1 MNNFFTFFIMV
12 EVKIIFFNLYM
23 DKYYLYIVNNKKSI
37 LLSSS
42 DSKTELRKKGLEN
55 IGDKIEKY
63 NGLYLYR
70 VKIMKVP
77 KKYLEKEEDRTIK
90 LIGGPWM
97 AIIERILIDY
107 NDRRTKLKSVD
118 AHGNTRIYFSEK
130 YFKKYDS
137 IQQDSINNLI
147 FDYVHKKFSDALF
160 AINTVDK

>member
-1 MNNFFTFFIMV
+1 
-12 EVKIIFFNLYM
+12 M
-23 DKYYLYIVNNKKSI
+23 DKYYLYIVNSKKSI
-37 LLSSS
+37 LLSRSN
-42 DSKTELRKKGLEN
+42 SKTELREKGLGN

-77 KKYLEKEEDRTIK
+77 KKDFNTEKGSEIK
-90 LIGGPWM
+90 FIGGPWM

-107 NDRRTKLKSVD
+107 NNRRTKLKSVD

-130 YFKKYDS
+130 YFKKHDS
-137 IQQDSINNLI
+137 IQQESINNLI
-147 FDYVHKKFSDALF
+147 FNFVHKKFSDALF

>member
-1 MNNFFTFFIMV
+1 
-12 EVKIIFFNLYM
+12 M
-23 DKYYLYIVNNKKSI
+23 DKYYLYIVNSKKSI
-37 LLSSS
+37 LLSRS
-42 DSKTELRKKGLEN
+42 DSKTELREKGLEN
-55 IGDKIEKY
+55 IGNKIEKY

-77 KKYLEKEEDRTIK
+77 KKELTKEEDRTIK
-90 LIGGPWM
+90 LIGGPWV

-107 NDRRTKLKSVD
+107 NNRRTKLKSVD

-130 YFKKYDS
+130 YFKKYNS

-147 FDYVHKKFSDALF
+147 FNFVHKKFSDALF

>member
-1 MNNFFTFFIMV
+1 
-12 EVKIIFFNLYM
+12 M

-42 DSKTELRKKGLEN
+42 DSKIELREKGLEN

-77 KKYLEKEEDRTIK
+77 KKDLEKEEGRTIK
-90 LIGGPWM
+90 LIGGPWV
-97 AIIERILIDY
+97 AIIERILIDH
-107 NDRRTKLKSVD
+107 NNRRTKLKSVD

-130 YFKKYDS
+130 YFKKYDT

-147 FDYVHKKFSDALF
+147 FDFVHKKFSDALF

>member
-70 VKIMKVP
+70 VKIM
-77 KKYLEKEEDRTIK
+77 
-90 LIGGPWM
+90 
-97 AIIERILIDY
+97 
-107 NDRRTKLKSVD
+107 
-118 AHGNTRIYFSEK
+118 
-130 YFKKYDS
+130 
-137 IQQDSINNLI
+137 
-147 FDYVHKKFSDALF
+147 
-160 AINTVDK
+160 

>member
-1 MNNFFTFFIMV
+1 MMV
-12 EVKIIFFNLYM
+12 EVKKIFFNLYM

-42 DSKTELRKKGLEN
+42 DSKTELREKGLKN

-77 KKYLEKEEDRTIK
+77 KKDLNTEEGSKIK
-90 LIGGPWM
+90 FIGGPWV

-107 NDRRTKLKSVD
+107 NNRRTKLKSVD

-130 YFKKYDS
+130 YFKKHDS
-137 IQQDSINNLI
+137 IQQESINNLI
-147 FDYVHKKFSDALF
+147 FDFVHKKFSDALF
-160 AINTVDK
+160 AINTIDK